1 MKKHPICL
9 HFQIVMLRN
18 MALIAALLVIV
29 LAFEGTAISAP
40 PPVRIVSLSPA
51 MTETLYSL
59 GLGGRIVGVTN
70 VCDRPAE
77 ARNKQKIGGM
87 ANPSLEAIVA
97 LKPDLVVMAREGNPK
112 GLVERLGGLGIKTYV
127 FNAARLDELPV
138 TFRKM
143 GESLGVKDSAE
154 RLARRIETAIKAP
167 RGQKPYH
174 GFLGGKKAL
183 FVIWSEPLIVAGSG
197 TIIDDA
203 MSISGLSNIAADA
216 KSPYPVISLE
226 TVIGRSPDLIII
238 GASGN
243 EMKNIPGTAK
253 LLKRLGML
261 EAVRKGRVCYVSDH
275 LYRPGPGIPEGIA
288 ELEQCMKMP

>member
-29 LAFEGTAISAP
+29 LALEGTAISATIP
-40 PPVRIVSLSPA
+40 GRIVSLSPA

-70 VCDRPAE
+70 VCDRPDV
-77 ARNKQKIGGM
+77 ARNKPKVGGM

-97 LKPDLVVMAREGNPK
+97 LKPDLVVMIREGNPK

-127 FNAARLDELPV
+127 FNAARLAELPAA
-138 TFRKM
+138 FRKM
-143 GESLGVKDSAE
+143 GEALGARDSAE
-154 RLARRIETAIKAP
+154 RVAGRIEAAIRTQKA
-167 RGQKPYH
+167 YH
-174 GFLGGKKAL
+174 GFAGGKKAL
-183 FVIWSEPLIVAGSG
+183 FVIWPEPLIVAGTG

-203 MSISGLSNIAADA
+203 MSISGLSNIAVDA
-216 KSPYPVISLE
+216 MAPYPVISLE
-226 TVIGRSPDLIII
+226 TVIGRRPDLIII

-243 EMKNIPGTAK
+243 EMKNITGTAK

-261 EAVRKGRVCYVSDH
+261 DAVRKGRICYVGDS
-275 LYRPGPGIPEGIA
+275 LYRPGPGILTGIA